1 MTITTG
7 RSLLSFRN
15 EWLEA
20 VVARCQSFVGVVM
33 LPDDRQ
39 SIPELATLFVNALPD
54 SQVHAED
61 LALCMLLMNVATKW
75 GASLHHHAHVRPARK
90 PCSFDPQHMLDPFL
104 RDRCPSAKDRFLE
117 WARAFSLEFSRTH
130 PVSAAHRAAAVVR
143 ERPCERWDVVT
154 LANVIGVSPRQ
165 LSREFRQTLGITL
178 AKYVRHERLQ
188 RALELLMDQPGKIEP
203 VALQVGYASKKNFY
217 RVFKKSIG
225 MTPTAFLRLPSA
237 ATRDV
242 IAAARNPGP

>member
-1 MTITTG
+1 
-7 RSLLSFRN
+7 
-15 EWLEA
+15 
-20 VVARCQSFVGVVM
+20 
-33 LPDDRQ
+33 
-39 SIPELATLFVNALPD
+39 
-54 SQVHAED
+54 
-61 LALCMLLMNVATKW
+61 MLLMNVATKW

-90 PCSFDPQHMLDPFL
+90 PCSFDPHHRLGPFL
-104 RDRCPSAKDRFLE
+104 VDGFPGAKDRFLE

-225 MTPTAFLRLPSA
+225 MTPTAFLRLPPA